1 MPLTTV
7 AKVKEYLGV
16 TATSEDALISRLVD
30 WATDLIHSY
39 CGRIF
44 SEAAYDEYY
53 DGDGTE
59 GLLVNQYP
67 ISAVSSVEVNG
78 TSRDASSYALY
89 GQLGLLRLKSAAFPR
104 GKKNVRV
111 QYTAGYA
118 TIPNDLEQ
126 AAIELVAL
134 KCYDR
139 GRNRLGLASKGGASD
154 AFHLPDEVKAI
165 LDIYK
170 RYRF

>member
-1 MPLTTV
+1 MSLTTV
-7 AKVKEYLGV
+7 ANVKEYLGIV
-16 TATSEDALISRLVD
+16 GTSEDALLNRLKD

-44 SEAAYDEYY
+44 TEANYDEYY

-67 ISAVSSVEVNG
+67 ISAVTLLEVDG
-78 TSRDASSYALY
+78 VSKDASSYALY
-89 GQLGLLRLKSAAFPR
+89 GQLGLLKLKSGKFPR
-104 GKKNVRV
+104 GKNNVRLR
-111 QYTAGYA
+111 YTAGYA
-118 TIPNDLEQ
+118 VTPNDLEQ

-134 KCYDR
+134 KYYDR
-139 GRNRLGLASKGGASD
+139 GRNRLGVD
-154 AFHLPDEVKAI
+154 AKDGVSYVSHLPEEIRVV
-165 LDIYK
+165 LDLHK